1 MRWNNRVKGRD
12 YKEQMKRIFSVGGDG
27 DGVLLM
33 LKRVG
38 FGTFPTASFQLV
50 KFLHKVKTNKEPYM
64 SVIA

>member
-1 MRWNNRVKGRD
+1 
-12 YKEQMKRIFSVGGDG
+12 MKRIFSIGRDG

-50 KFLHKVKTNKEPYM
+50 KFLHKMKTNKEPYM